1 METPQSFSEGCALQ
15 GEVVNWIHV
24 SFTRIISASLTASS
38 GKIYYNNLHNIYI
51 TIAISIKHIIGR
63 FYLQHQENK
72 MHPLY
77 MSIFFT
83 KIFLLQYSLVKAVDI
98 AVSCLSLF

>member
-38 GKIYYNNLHNIYI
+38 GKIYYNNQHKTHHRSFLPATSGKQNAPFVHEHIFYKNI
-51 TIAISIKHIIGR
+51 S
-63 FYLQHQENK
+63 
-72 MHPLY
+72 
-77 MSIFFT
+77 FT
-83 KIFLLQYSLVKAVDI
+83 IFLG
-98 AVSCLSLF
+98 